1 MTKESLVMTNTQS
14 VNTQAG
20 GDMNSRLHLAVE
32 KRLRLLHDGRHPLP
46 REIVLTDA
54 RLRGLMLAYLCAGMG
69 AIRAGR
75 VTLAEA
81 SAAGWGV
88 TRDGQDTRA
97 GAMIRRRCYLLLR
110 LVIKGVELRGEA

>member
-1 MTKESLVMTNTQS
+1 
-14 VNTQAG
+14 
-20 GDMNSRLHLAVE
+20 MNSPLHIAVE
-32 KRLRLLHDGRHPLP
+32 KRLRLLHDGRHPLHL
-46 REIVLTDA
+46 ETVLPDA
-54 RLRGLMLAYLCAGMG
+54 RLRGLMLAYLGAGLA
-69 AIRAGR
+69 AINTGR

-88 TRDGQDTRA
+88 TLDGQDTRA